1 MIRSTQTTL
10 KFSNKQKRRQL
21 NEFIK
26 EYKTV
31 TSTFIDLLWE
41 EIKIPKLIPK
51 ELTSKINTWLSARA
65 VQCSAKQASG
75 IIRGSRKKQEQRK
88 YVINEFNELKMFK
101 KARKLQRIYE
111 KNLVSKPNLK
121 DVNPELDLRFIK
133 IDLENDTSF
142 DGWLTIKQI
151 GNRQKIIL
159 PFKKSWHFN
168 EMLSQGKIKGG
179 VRINKK
185 DVTFMFEIEGVENKE
200 TGNTLGIDIGKT
212 NVISCSNNHISKPNK
227 HNHDLNS
234 ILNIMSRKKKGSKGF
249 SRCKDHRT
257 NYINWSI
264 NQLNLNN
271 TKQVNL
277 ENIKHIRKGRKN
289 SRMLSHWTYTTIFD
303 KLVSRCEEQGV
314 LVLRISPTY
323 TSQRC
328 SKCGWVRKSNRKQ
341 KQFKCDKCSFEC
353 DSDLNASVNLSL
365 NLKAISKKKRLLQKN
380 RTGFYWN
387 EVRQEYIVPVA
398 LKTG

>member
-121 DVNPELDLRFIK
+121 DVNPELDSRFIK

-151 GNRQKIIL
+151 GNKQKLIL
-159 PFKKSWHFN
+159 PFKKTYHFN
-168 EMLSQGKIKGG
+168 EMLSKGNIKGG

>member
-121 DVNPELDLRFIK
+121 DVNPELDSRFIK

-151 GNRQKIIL
+151 GNRQRIIL

>member
-26 EYKTV
+26 EYKIV

-51 ELTSKINTWLSARA
+51 ELTNKVNTWLSARA
-65 VQCSAKQASG
+65 IQCSAKQASG
-75 IIRGSRKKQEQRK
+75 IIRGTRKKQKQRK
-88 YVINEFNELKMFK
+88 YVINEFNKLGMFK
-101 KARKLQRIYE
+101 KARKLQRIYD
-111 KNLVSKPNLK
+111 KNLVSKPDLK
-121 DVNPELDLRFIK
+121 NVNPELDSRFIK
-133 IDLENDTSF
+133 IDLENGTSF

-151 GNRQKIIL
+151 CNKQNKNKIQKLIL

-168 EMLSQGKIKGG
+168 EMLSQGNIKGG

-185 DVTFMFEIEGVENKE
+185 DVTFTFEIEDVEDKE
-200 TGNTLGIDIGKT
+200 TGEILGIDIGKT
-212 NVISCSNNHISKPNK
+212 NVISCSNKHISKPNK

-234 ILNIMSRKKKGSKGF
+234 ILKIMSRKKKGSKGF
-249 SRCKDHRT
+249 SRCRSHRT

-264 NQLNLNN
+264 NQLNLSN

-277 ENIKHIRKGRKN
+277 ENIKYIRKGRKN

-303 KLVSRCEEQGV
+303 KLVSRC
-314 LVLRISPTY
+314 
-323 TSQRC
+323 
-328 SKCGWVRKSNRKQ
+328 
-341 KQFKCDKCSFEC
+341 
-353 DSDLNASVNLSL
+353 
-365 NLKAISKKKRLLQKN
+365 
-380 RTGFYWN
+380 
-387 EVRQEYIVPVA
+387 
-398 LKTG
+398 

>member
-151 GNRQKIIL
+151 GNRQRIIL

>member
-1 MIRSTQTTL
+1 L
-10 KFSNKQKRRQL
+10 
-21 NEFIK
+21 
-26 EYKTV
+26 
-31 TSTFIDLLWE
+31 
-41 EIKIPKLIPK
+41 
-51 ELTSKINTWLSARA
+51 
-65 VQCSAKQASG
+65 
-75 IIRGSRKKQEQRK
+75 
-88 YVINEFNELKMFK
+88 
-101 KARKLQRIYE
+101 
-111 KNLVSKPNLK
+111 NLVSKPNLK
-121 DVNPELDLRFIK
+121 DVNPELDSRFIK

-151 GNRQKIIL
+151 GNKQKLIL
-159 PFKKSWHFN
+159 PFKKTYHFN
-168 EMLSQGKIKGG
+168 EMLSKGNIKGG